1 MAAPQLLESDRKRLD
16 DIVGKMVANGESD
29 ENIQF
34 VVNDFK
40 QKYAPQSSGKY
51 DAAFF
56 KHLGD
61 QFTSFFGGT
70 RYEQY
75 GPKGGRNI
83 QGTSVPSLHN
93 EGRALDLRGPDL
105 PAYLEWAK
113 KQGAKTIIYNKTIYS
128 RQKDGSYTSKPYNR
142 NPHTDHVH
150 VDWGREGMVRMLG
163 GTHVGSQ
170 PIEKPK
176 EKPKATTLKQIAKE
190 LPETAAANNRIQGLL
205 GVGELRVRER
215 KPPVNAEIR
224 AATQEELTQNPV
236 QVQGTFEDLQK
247 DSWKDAPNEGII
259 SYLREYMKSGEN
271 TADDHLRAL
280 GALRQLEERG
290 NVEGI
295 SDFEL
300 WTMHQA
306 VEGARMLNPEGFAA
320 QPESAWAK
328 IQGNIAAL
336 NLARNLVEAAT
347 LGTVDIIGDPLVK
360 GMGTALKKLAKAV
373 ESGMKVG
380 DEEFAKALEKL
391 DLTPEQKT
399 VFQEEFR
406 ARQAALQ
413 EATPTQTP
421 KAPQTPATDVVA
433 PKTDVSA
440 PETKPK
446 EKTNAS
452 KKPKATGV
460 HADVQPQPL
469 KSEGQVPSEGRGAG
483 VRQEA
488 QGRVQEEVTPPK
500 PPKPPKKA
508 PTKPAPE
515 EPIPAR
521 AAANA
526 STTEIRSSA
535 RLPGYDSVEPQTF
548 KQWEKEAKPHSTP
561 EAANALAREVHEKDY
576 RLGHSESLG
585 VVNRLNEL
593 EPKAIEKGKQIEK
606 LFNAG
611 KDYSALA
618 KEYKAIR
625 DEIDYLTTALN
636 KSGREQA
643 RDFVARRGLMNDDS
657 FIGLLAKQR
666 DAADRPLTDIEVDT
680 LRKQVEEFQSVL
692 KQRESRIAELE
703 KGSVER
709 TIASYPRPRTRRA
722 PEIIDSRIADARK
735 RIAEKWKASK
745 PTGARSSLFGAE
757 IPVELAGRVAEI
769 APDLIEL
776 SKLLVEKGI
785 LKTEEHLGQIVK
797 MLRKNG
803 INDIGENEVAAAITG
818 RIKGKG
824 VPREATT
831 WEAFKRDLSEEF
843 SNAQKARI
851 ERQRFI
857 DKQAEEVKAAYQKAE
872 RGKAYAAL
880 KAERDALREEER
892 LAREAERAFWKE
904 VRVQQKAYDKKLR
917 DAARL
922 DRQEAVRRWRA
933 SIQGK
938 RAGAMNRIDTL
949 QKKLD
954 TLADTGI
961 AMGAKSPLPEAE
973 DAVLQKLRLK
983 EASLRYQWDQAQKK
997 LKQKAEFEKNPKWV
1011 QTLMR
1016 FNPYRIIR
1024 EVVASMDDSF
1034 PFNQGGMALLSD
1046 PKEWGSSFKNSLKAI
1061 SDSGFEKINA
1071 EIRAHPQYDDWKGAG
1086 LFEDAA
1092 DIADIFGA
1100 SDISVLPVLHQSEQ
1114 MYAAAGETMRLN
1126 LASRWR
1132 EIAESISGKPSTIAD
1147 LKRIASEVKTW
1158 TGQGEWGKNLKG
1170 FSKLAFAARYA
1181 LTQFEIAVGAP
1192 LGRTLKHWIDTGNSA
1207 PLRLM
1212 VRKYARA
1219 YGTAALTVGAINKV
1233 AEAYGPKDA
1242 NGKPLYYIET
1252 NPLSGDFGRLVWQG
1266 KATIDVLPAPMR
1278 LIGLFGRV
1286 KEGARVTRSGELQT
1300 TEEFKHR
1307 GLRYEM
1313 VYRFF
1318 GNKLHPVPRWFYERS
1333 EALMRPDK
1341 KYFGKT
1347 YDPSD
1352 SQAWV
1357 DLGLGAL
1364 PISVQTG
1371 KELVESDMTL
1381 TEKLIFMALLPFL
1394 NENFLDDYGGGKEG
1408 KVSVGLSSK
1417 PSTSSKQ
1424 LVGIGK

>member
-1 MAAPQLLESDRKRLD
+1 MAEIPLTFTINGKDYKASWSGEGQPSQGDLTAIEKLIRKKYGLDKPAPSAA
-16 DIVGKMVANGESD
+16 VGAMAGLG
-29 ENIQF
+29 
-34 VVNDFK
+34 
-40 QKYAPQSSGKY
+40 AGPQSKQTPLDAGK
-51 DAAFF
+51 
-56 KHLGD
+56 
-61 QFTSFFGGT
+61 
-70 RYEQY
+70 
-75 GPKGGRNI
+75 
-83 QGTSVPSLHN
+83 
-93 EGRALDLRGPDL
+93 
-105 PAYLEWAK
+105 
-113 KQGAKTIIYNKTIYS
+113 
-128 RQKDGSYTSKPYNR
+128 
-142 NPHTDHVH
+142 
-150 VDWGREGMVRMLG
+150 MLG

-176 EKPKATTLKQIAKE
+176 EKPAPPTTLPQIIKRHQEDRRAQTSPSNLATAATKGATTAVAPKLSE
-190 LPETAAANNRIQGLL
+190 
-205 GVGELRVRER
+205 
-215 KPPVNAEIR
+215 AEIR
-224 AATQEELTQNPV
+224 TATQEELTQNPI
-236 QVQGTFEDLQK
+236 QVQSTYEDMQK
-247 DSWKDAPNEGII
+247 DAWKFATDEGIVQ
-259 SYLREYMKSGEN
+259 YLREYMKSTEN
-271 TADDHLRAL
+271 TADDHVRAL

-290 NVEGI
+290 TVEGV
-295 SDFEL
+295 SDLEL
-300 WTMHQA
+300 WSMHQA
-306 VEGARMLNPEGFAA
+306 VEGARALNPEGFAA
-320 QPESAWAK
+320 QPESTWAK

-347 LGTVDIIGDPLVK
+347 VGTVDIIGDPLVK

-413 EATPTQTP
+413 EAPPAQTP

-446 EKTNAS
+446 EKANAS
-452 KKPKATGV
+452 KKPKATEV
-460 HADVQPQPL
+460 HGDVQPQPV
-469 KSEGQVPSEGRGAG
+469 KSEGQVSPESGGKG

-488 QGRVQEEVTPPK
+488 KGRVQEEVTPPK
-500 PPKPPKKA
+500 PPKKVSAKPP
-508 PTKPAPE
+508 PE
-515 EPIPAR
+515 GPIPAR

-643 RDFVARRGLMNDDS
+643 RDFVARRGLMHDDS

-709 TIASYPRPRTRRA
+709 TIGSYPRPRTKRA

-745 PTGARSSLFGAE
+745 STGARSSLFGAE

-831 WEAFKRDLSEEF
+831 WETFKRDLSEEF

-857 DKQAEEVKAAYQKAE
+857 DKQAEEVKTAYQKAE

-949 QKKLD
+949 QTKLD

-1100 SDISVLPVLHQSEQ
+1100 SDISELPVLHQSEQ

-1132 EIAESISGKPSTIAD
+1132 EISESISGKPSTIAD

-1181 LTQFEIAVGAP
+1181 LTQFEVAVGAP

-1233 AEAYGPKDA
+1233 SEAYGPKDA

-1286 KEGARVTRSGELQT
+1286 KEGVRVTRSGELQT

-1352 SQAWV
+1352 PQAWV

-1394 NENFLDDYGGGKEG
+1394 NENFLDDYGGAKEG